1 MPVYAALFIVIT
13 MSSVGVPGTNGFVG
27 EFMVIMGTFVSSA
40 LGMNAK
46 LQATIAAS
54 GVILA
59 AVYMLMVVQKVFF
72 GPLDNPKNK
81 KLKDI
86 NVREVVALAPLVA
99 LVFVIGFFPNLFL
112 SRMSEGVAASIQRF
126 EAGRRA
132 YSMDPGRKEALMV
145 PRLGGPM
152 ERGYPEPKTAP
163 AAVAAQPA
171 QALNA
176 AEVSP

>member
-1 MPVYAALFIVIT
+1 
-13 MSSVGVPGTNGFVG
+13 MSSLVLALLAVTVGAWV
-27 EFMVIMGTFVSSA
+27 
-40 LGMNAK
+40 
-46 LQATIAAS
+46 QATIGFGYAL
-54 GVILA
+54 LA
-59 AVYMLMVVQKVFF
+59 
-72 GPLDNPKNK
+72 
-81 KLKDI
+81 
-86 NVREVVALAPLVA
+86 APLVA

-132 YSMDPGRKEALMV
+132 YSMDPERKQALMI

-163 AAVAAQPA
+163 AAAAAEPA